1 MDENFTEYRI
11 VYKGQKP
18 TAEQI
23 ERLRALKDRPI
34 VFDEDCPELTDEQ
47 LKKFKRF
54 YPRRPKEQVA
64 S

>member
-34 VFDEDCPELTDEQ
+34 VFDEDCPELTDEE
-47 LKKFKRF
+47 LKQFRRVN
-54 YPRRPKEQVA
+54 PRRKEKAV